1 MDTLDL
7 VVSVLSVVGMHD
19 LGGVLVQSIEE
30 TELRDVCPRDE
41 HVTLFLLVLGFGSR
55 GRRER
60 CSGEWGGHDV
70 SFCVVSISTEG

>member
-1 MDTLDL
+1 
-7 VVSVLSVVGMHD
+7 MHD

-70 SFCVVSISTEG
+70 SFLCLFLFLLRVDDRTA